1 MLKYIIKRLLIAV
14 PVFIGITILVYAM
27 SANTTGDP
35 VRMALNNPDATEEDM
50 QRLREEWGLDDP
62 VIVQYFHWVGKL
74 FQGDLGQSYR
84 TGRPVSEM
92 IGERIVPTLLITISS
107 VIISLIIAV
116 PCGVLAAYRPYS
128 LWDYLASGVSFVGAA
143 TPAFFAALMALYI
156 FSVQMKWLPTGGMYG
171 ANGVH
176 TFAVLMRHMVLPVA
190 TLALGQIGSYIR
202 QVRSS
207 VLEVL
212 GEDYVRTARS
222 KGLREHMVVLRHTLR
237 NALMPIVTLIGMQVP
252 FLVGGA
258 VVTEQ
263 IFGWPGIGSLM
274 VNSITA
280 RDYPTIMGISAMI
293 GIAVLVTNVLLDMIY
308 AVLDPRIR
316 MQ

>member
-14 PVFIGITILVYAM
+14 LVFVGITALVYTM
-27 SANTTGDP
+27 SVNAPGDP
-35 VRMALNNPDATEEDM
+35 VRMALNNPDTTEEDM
-50 QRLREEWGLDDP
+50 ERLREEWGLNDP
-62 VIVQYFHWVGKL
+62 VIVQYMNWTKKML
-74 FQGDLGQSYR
+74 QGDMGVSYR
-84 TGRPVSEM
+84 TNRPVTEM
-92 IGERIVPTLLITISS
+92 ISERIGPTLMITVASVVLALLIAI
-107 VIISLIIAV
+107 
-116 PCGVLAAYRPYS
+116 PCGVLAAYKPYS
-128 LWDYLASGVSFVGAA
+128 LWDYTASGVSFIGAA

-156 FSVQMKWLPTGGMYG
+156 FSVKLKWLPTGGMYG
-171 ANGVH
+171 SDGVRS
-176 TFAVLMRHMVLPVA
+176 TAILLKHMILPVA
-190 TLALGQIGSYIR
+190 TLSLGQIGSYIR

-222 KGLREHMVVLRHTLR
+222 KGLKEYVVVLRHTLR
-237 NALMPIVTLIGMQVP
+237 NALMPLVTLISMQVP

-274 VNSITA
+274 VYSITA

-293 GIAVLVTNVLLDMIY
+293 GMAVLLINVLLDLVY